1 MTMVALV
8 RMRRTR
14 GFMSGFGETVLL
26 DARIELRACEA
37 EELGRTGLVVPRLRE
52 RPDDERAFDLLEV
65 DAASRQRRH
74 RGRVGRLLRLNSRSD
89 RQVLGADR
97 TAVGE
102 DHRTLDGVAQ
112 LTHVAGPVVGEEL
125 IF

>member
-26 DARIELRACEA
+26 DAGIELRACEA

-52 RPDDERAFDLLEV
+52 RPHDERAFNLLEI
-65 DAASRQRRH
+65 DAAGRKRRH
-74 RGRVGRLLRLNSRSD
+74 RGCVGRPLRLNSRSK
-89 RQVLGADR
+89 RQGLGADP

-102 DHRTLDGVAQ
+102 EIRPPAAV
-112 LTHVAGPVVGEEL
+112 
-125 IF
+125 